1 MQPTYEESHIM
12 TQNTTALETTASD
25 AALDDVLQK
34 RSDAAKK
41 LHENKML
48 LSLEYLERNELPVFV
63 RNNVNVGAV
72 MSIDFKHED
81 GKTHAIVIPNTDIP
95 YELTAEL
102 SYKAIRTSI
111 GFGRMLRNRTLVLL
125 DPTDAINVLQS
136 PAIARRLARLETSR
150 FSNDATTQAPSSF
163 ALSPKITENVV
174 PGAPTQTVAA
184 DPISSRARALVGEF
198 QAGNLSPEEFE
209 DSVADN
215 ARTFSAD
222 DWSWLVSNAG
232 HVGVSNMA
240 SQQLS
245 LLAQGQG

>member
-1 MQPTYEESHIM
+1 MLSTAPTL
-12 TQNTTALETTASD
+12 T
-25 AALDDVLQK
+25 
-34 RSDAAKK
+34 
-41 LHENKML
+41 L
-48 LSLEYLERNELPVFV
+48 LRT
-63 RNNVNVGAV
+63 
-72 MSIDFKHED
+72 
-81 GKTHAIVIPNTDIP
+81 KTGSS

-125 DPTDAINVLQS
+125 DPTDAINILQS

-232 HVGVSNMA
+232 HSGVSNMA

-245 LLAQGQG
+245 LLAQG